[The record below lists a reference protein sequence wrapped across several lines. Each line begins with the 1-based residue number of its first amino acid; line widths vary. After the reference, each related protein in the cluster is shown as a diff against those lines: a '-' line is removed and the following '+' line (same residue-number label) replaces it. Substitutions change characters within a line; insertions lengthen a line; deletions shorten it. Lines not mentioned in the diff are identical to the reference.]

1 MPASVF
7 IFDDYVDT
15 NIGGMQAPLT
25 KPFRKETDTHMR
37 CFIIARCVSTA
48 ATVAVVWATLTGCSG
63 NAPSS
68 QNAGGGSS
76 NGAQAGS
83 VVKIGAD
90 LPISGGDAS
99 DGVPTENGVK
109 LAVIDA
115 NKRKLIPG
123 YTIQASIVDDA
134 VNGVHNPSQG
144 AKNIQAFASDAA
156 VLAVV
161 GPFNSNVAKAE
172 IPLSTSLGIALI
184 SPANTNP
191 DLTKG
196 PLAMLL
202 RRTNPND
209 ITYFRVC
216 TTDDIQGPA
225 GADYAAQVVKVKR
238 AYVLDDNETYGRG
251 VADQWAAQFQ
261 RDGGTLLGH
270 DHITKGQQDFHAL
283 LTRAASLNPDTVFYG
298 GTTSTGGGLVRKQM
312 GDSGL
317 GSIAY
322 FGADGIRN
330 DQFLIDAG
338 TAANS
343 SYATVATVNANELPA
358 AQSFLKDYQA
368 KFSQP
373 VGSYSA
379 NGYVAA
385 MTIID
390 AIASAMKE
398 NGGKLP
404 SRAQVLE
411 QLRSG
416 KMHHSII
423 GDFSFDRNGDTTN
436 KIISIYGV
444 RNSGWVFLTQKN
456 YAK

>member
-1 MPASVF
+1 MEALILLLRFAVK
-7 IFDDYVDT
+7 D
-15 NIGGMQAPLT
+15 
-25 KPFRKETDTHMR
+25 RKYRSRSQRARRATTRMR
-37 CFIIARCVSTA
+37 CSIIARHPYRATIVALGVLALTA
-48 ATVAVVWATLTGCSG
+48 CSG
-63 NAPSS
+63 NAP
-68 QNAGGGSS
+68 GGS
-76 NGAQAGS
+76 GAGNS
-83 VVKIGAD
+83 GTVIRIGAD
-90 LPISGGDAS
+90 LPVSGGDAS
-99 DGVPTENGVK
+99 DGVPTANGVK

-115 NKRKLIPG
+115 NKQHLIEG
-123 YTIQASIVDDA
+123 YTIEASVVDDA

-144 AKNIQAFASDAA
+144 AKNIQAFAADPS
-156 VLAVV
+156 VIGIV

-172 IPLSTSLGIALI
+172 IPLSNSLGIALI

-196 PLAMLL
+196 AMAAEL
-202 RRTNPND
+202 RSANPNS

-225 GADYAAQVVKVKR
+225 GADYASRVVALKR
-238 AYVLDDNETYGRG
+238 AYVLDDNETYGKG
-251 VADQWAAQFQ
+251 VADQWAEQFQ
-261 RDGGTLLGH
+261 KDGETVLGH

-283 LTRAASLNPDTVFYG
+283 LTRAASSNPDVVFYG

-312 GDSGL
+312 ADANL
-317 GSIAY
+317 GSVAY

-330 DQFLIDAG
+330 DQFLTDAG
-338 TAANS
+338 TAANG
-343 SYATVATVNANELPA
+343 SYATVATVNAARIPA
-358 AQSFLKDYQA
+358 AQAFLRQYQA
-368 KFSQP
+368 QFGQP

-385 MTIID
+385 MTLIE
-390 AIASAMKE
+390 ATAAAMKT

-404 SRAQVLE
+404 TRAQVLD

-416 KMHHSII
+416 QVHHSII

-444 RNSGWVFLTQKN
+444 RGGAWLFFIQKN

>member
-1 MPASVF
+1 MGSTIVTRWLLAATALATSSA
-7 IFDDYVDT
+7 ILAACSSNSNT
-15 NIGGMQAPLT
+15 QNANTQN
-25 KPFRKETDTHMR
+25 
-37 CFIIARCVSTA
+37 STA
-48 ATVAVVWATLTGCSG
+48 A
-63 NAPSS
+63 
-68 QNAGGGSS
+68 GGS
-76 NGAQAGS
+76 
-83 VVKIGAD
+83 VIRIGAD
-90 LPISGGDAS
+90 LPVSGGDAS
-99 DGVPTENGVK
+99 DGIPTANGVK

-123 YTIQASIVDDA
+123 YTIQASVVDDA
-134 VNGVHNPSQG
+134 VNGKHNPSQG
-144 AKNIQAFASDAA
+144 AKNIQAFASDPS

-172 IPLSTSLGIALI
+172 IPLSNSLGIALI

-196 PLAMLL
+196 PLALQL
-202 RRTNPND
+202 RTSNPNA

-225 GADYAAQVVKVKR
+225 GADYAAQVLKVRR
-238 AYVLDDNETYGRG
+238 AYVLDDNETYGKG

-261 RDGGTLLGH
+261 RDGGTVLGH
-270 DHITKGQQDFHAL
+270 DHTVANQHDFHAL
-283 LTRAASLNPDTVFYG
+283 LTRAASLNPDVVFFG
-298 GTTSTGGGLVRKQM
+298 GTTSTYGGEIRKQM
-312 GDSGL
+312 ADAGL
-317 GSIAY
+317 GGIVY

-330 DQFLIDAG
+330 DQFLTDAASAVNG
-338 TAANS
+338 S
-343 SYATVATVNANELPA
+343 FATVATVNASKIPA
-358 AQSFLKDYQA
+358 AQVFLKEYQA
-368 KFSQP
+368 QFGQP

-385 MTIID
+385 MTVVD
-390 AIASAMKE
+390 AIASAMKS

-404 SRAQVLE
+404 TRAEVLD

-416 KMHHSII
+416 KTYKSII
-423 GDFSFDRNGDTTN
+423 GEFSFDKNGDTTN

>member
-1 MPASVF
+1 MVAVASV
-7 IFDDYVDT
+7 VL
-15 NIGGMQAPLT
+15 A
-25 KPFRKETDTHMR
+25 
-37 CFIIARCVSTA
+37 
-48 ATVAVVWATLTGCSG
+48 GCSG
-63 NAPSS
+63 NAPS
-68 QNAGGGSS
+68 GS
-76 NGAQAGS
+76 GATPGS

-90 LPISGGDAS
+90 LPVSGGDAS
-99 DGVPTENGVK
+99 DGMPTANGVK

-123 YTIQASIVDDA
+123 FTIEASVVDDA
-134 VNGVHNPSQG
+134 VNGVHSPSQG
-144 AKNIQAFASDAA
+144 AKNIQAFASDPS
-156 VLAVV
+156 VLGVV

-172 IPLSTSLGIALI
+172 IPLSNSLGIALI

-196 PLAMLL
+196 PLALEL
-202 RRTNPND
+202 RTTNPNA

-225 GADYAAQVVKVKR
+225 GADYAAQVVKLKR
-238 AYVLDDNETYGRG
+238 AYVLDDNETYGKG

-261 RDGGTLLGH
+261 KDGGTVLGH

-283 LTRAASLNPDTVFYG
+283 LTRAASQNPDVIFYG

-312 GDSGL
+312 ADAGL
-317 GSIAY
+317 GGIAY

-330 DQFLIDAG
+330 DQFLTDAG
-338 TAANS
+338 ATANGS
-343 SYATVATVNANELPA
+343 FATVATVNAAKIPA
-358 AQSFLKDYQA
+358 AQTFLKEYQA
-368 KFSQP
+368 QFGQP

-385 MTIID
+385 MTLIE
-390 AIASAMKE
+390 AIAAAMKE
-398 NGGKLP
+398 QGGAGLP
-404 SRAQVLE
+404 TRAQVLD
-411 QLRSG
+411 QLRSS
-416 KMHHSII
+416 KQHASII
-423 GDFSFDRNGDTTN
+423 GTFSFDASGDTTN

-444 RNSGWVFLTQKN
+444 RGGAWVFLIQKN

>member
-1 MPASVF
+1 
-7 IFDDYVDT
+7 
-15 NIGGMQAPLT
+15 
-25 KPFRKETDTHMR
+25 MR
-37 CFIIARCVSTA
+37 CAIIARCVA
-48 ATVAVVWATLTGCSG
+48 IAVMVAFASGILAGCSG
-63 NAPSS
+63 NAPSG
-68 QNAGGGSS
+68 QNAGTTTSGGS
-76 NGAQAGS
+76 
-83 VVKIGAD
+83 VIKIGAD
-90 LPISGGDAS
+90 LPLSGGDAS
-99 DGVPTENGVK
+99 DGVPTANGVK

-115 NKRKLIPG
+115 NKRKLVAG
-123 YTIQASIVDDA
+123 YTIAASIVDDA

-156 VLAVV
+156 VLGVV

-172 IPLSTSLGIALI
+172 IPLSNSLGIALV

-196 PLAMLL
+196 PLAAQL
-202 RRTNPND
+202 RTTNPNE

-225 GADYAAQVVKVKR
+225 GADYAAQVVHLKR
-238 AYVLDDNETYGRG
+238 AYVLDDNETYGKG

-261 RDGGTLLGH
+261 KDGGTVLGH
-270 DHITKGQQDFHAL
+270 DHITKSQQDFHAL
-283 LTRAASLNPDTVFYG
+283 LTRAASLNPDVVFYG

-312 GDSGL
+312 ADAGL
-317 GSIAY
+317 ASIAY

-330 DQFLIDAG
+330 EQFLTDAG
-338 TAANS
+338 AAANG
-343 SYATVATVNANELPA
+343 SYATVATVNASKIPA
-358 AQSFLKDYQA
+358 AQAFLKEYQA
-368 KFSQP
+368 QFGQS

-385 MTIID
+385 MTVIE
-390 AIASAMKE
+390 AAAAAMKE
-398 NGGKLP
+398 NGGSLP
-404 SRAQVLE
+404 SRSQVLD

-416 KMHHSII
+416 KPHHSII
-423 GDFSFDRNGDTTN
+423 GDFSFDSNGDTTN

-444 RNSGWVFLTQKN
+444 RNGAWVFLTQKN

>member
-1 MPASVF
+1 MQRTIAVGQF
-7 IFDDYVDT
+7 LLATIVAMVG
-15 NIGGMQAPLT
+15 IGFSA
-25 KPFRKETDTHMR
+25 
-37 CFIIARCVSTA
+37 
-48 ATVAVVWATLTGCSG
+48 CSG
-63 NAPSS
+63 NAPSG
-68 QNAGGGSS
+68 QNAGTSTS
-76 NGAQAGS
+76 QT
-83 VVKIGAD
+83 VVRIGAD
-90 LPISGGDAS
+90 LPVSGGDAS
-99 DGVPTENGVK
+99 DGVPTANGVK

-115 NKRKLIPG
+115 NKQHLIPG
-123 YTIQASIVDDA
+123 HTIEASVVDDA

-144 AKNIQAFASDAA
+144 AKNIQAFASDPA
-156 VLAVV
+156 VIGVI

-172 IPLSTSLGIALI
+172 IPLSNSLGIALI

-196 PLAMLL
+196 PLAAEL
-202 RRTNPND
+202 RTSNPNQ

-225 GADYAAQVVKVKR
+225 GADYAVQVVGLKR
-238 AYVLDDNETYGRG
+238 AYVLDDNETYGKG
-251 VADQWAAQFQ
+251 VADQWAAEFQ
-261 RDGGTLLGH
+261 KDGGTVLAH

-283 LTRAASLNPDTVFYG
+283 LTRAASSTPDVVFYG

-312 GDSGL
+312 ADAGL

-330 DQFLIDAG
+330 DQFLTDSGA
-338 TAANS
+338 TANGAF
-343 SYATVATVNANELPA
+343 ATVATVNAAKIPA
-358 AQSFLKDYQA
+358 AQTFLKEYHAQ
-368 KFSQP
+368 FGVP

-385 MTIID
+385 MTLIE
-390 AIASAMKE
+390 ATAAAMKR
-398 NGGKLP
+398 NGGSMP
-404 SRAQVLE
+404 TRAQVLD

-416 KMHHSII
+416 LVHKSII
-423 GDFSFDRNGDTTN
+423 GDFSFDSNGDTTN

-444 RNSGWVFLTQKN
+444 RNGGWVFLTQKN

>member
-1 MPASVF
+1 MVAVASV
-7 IFDDYVDT
+7 
-15 NIGGMQAPLT
+15 AL
-25 KPFRKETDTHMR
+25 
-37 CFIIARCVSTA
+37 A
-48 ATVAVVWATLTGCSG
+48 GCSG
-63 NAPSS
+63 NGPSGS
-68 QNAGGGSS
+68 GGTS
-76 NGAQAGS
+76 GS

-90 LPISGGDAS
+90 LPVSGGDAS
-99 DGVPTENGVK
+99 DGVPTANGVK

-115 NKRKLIPG
+115 NNRRLIAG
-123 YTIQASIVDDA
+123 YTIEASVVDDA
-134 VNGVHNPSQG
+134 VNGVHSPSQG
-144 AKNIQAFASDAA
+144 AKNIQAFASDPS
-156 VLAVV
+156 VLGVV

-172 IPLSTSLGIALI
+172 IPLSNSLGIALI

-196 PLAMLL
+196 PLALEL
-202 RRTNPND
+202 RTTNPSA

-225 GADYAAQVVKVKR
+225 GADYAAQVIKLKR
-238 AYVLDDNETYGRG
+238 AYVLDDNETYGKG

-261 RDGGTLLGH
+261 KDGGTVLGH

-283 LTRAASLNPDTVFYG
+283 LTRAASQNPDVIFYG

-312 GDSGL
+312 ADAGL
-317 GSIAY
+317 GGIAY

-330 DQFLIDAG
+330 DQFLTDAG
-338 TAANS
+338 PTANGS
-343 SYATVATVNANELPA
+343 FATVATVNAAKIPA
-358 AQSFLKDYQA
+358 AQTFLKEYQA
-368 KFSQP
+368 QFGQP

-385 MTIID
+385 MTLIE
-390 AIASAMKE
+390 AIAAAMKE
-398 NGGKLP
+398 QGGGALP
-404 SRAQVLE
+404 TRAQVLD

-416 KMHHSII
+416 KSHASII
-423 GDFSFDRNGDTTN
+423 GTFSFDPSGDTTN

-444 RNSGWVFLTQKN
+444 RGGAWVFLIQKN